1 MNRIKI
7 LNKVVAGR
15 IAAGEVVTGPAA
27 VVKELV
33 ENSIDAGSGA
43 VTVEI
48 RDGGKTYIRVTDNGS
63 GIYPD
68 DVLLSVQKHATS
80 KIFDIEDMNNIASLG
95 FRGEA
100 LSSIAAVSRLAIRTR
115 AAGESEGCV
124 MEEGAA
130 GFFVK
135 PAGLPDGTTVT
146 VENLFYNVPAR
157 YKFLKSAQAETAA
170 ITDLITRLI
179 LCRPDISFKYITN
192 GSLQLMSP
200 GTGDQM
206 DAIVSIYGRD
216 VKQRILK
223 ISAIS
228 GEISLAGYVS
238 NPNFLFKSAKNQ
250 TILINKRYIRS
261 KSISDALARAY
272 GERLLKAH
280 FPFAV
285 LDIRLPFSKVDVN
298 VHPSKTTVMIQEE
311 ETLLSL
317 LDHAVK
323 DALLGASLPRF
334 EVGEQPDTDTNPPDP
349 LNEEYT
355 DDNLYIEETPSNTKV
370 SFRDPSA
377 PVSYEMPGSGMD
389 QIWPEEDVKE
399 AEELEEQQAFGGVN
413 DLLDY
418 MVMGQL
424 FDTYILVQS
433 GEAVYIID
441 QHAAHERIN
450 YERLRARETLL
461 PQKLLFP
468 HALRLSAADHDVL
481 LKNTDFLRTLGF
493 DLEDF
498 GGTTIKITALPLK
511 AEPSNAG
518 ELIEDVLT
526 ILKDTRT
533 GKENVLKDR
542 IIRRA
547 CRTSVKAGDPLSSE
561 EMRELVLE
569 LTQSDTPPTCPHGR
583 PVAIVLTRKE
593 LEKGFKRRV

>member
-7 LNKVVAGR
+7 LNEVVAGR

-33 ENSIDAGSGA
+33 ENSIDAGAGA

-48 RDGGKTYIRVTDNGS
+48 KDGGKTYIRVTDNGS
-63 GIYPD
+63 GIHPD

-80 KIFDIEDMNNIASLG
+80 KIFGIDDMKNISSLG

-100 LSSIAAVSRLAIRTR
+100 LSSITAVSRLAIRTR
-115 AAGESEGCV
+115 AAGESEGCI
-124 MEEGAA
+124 MEEGPD
-130 GFFVK
+130 GFHVK

-179 LCRPDISFKYITN
+179 LSRPDISFKYITN

-200 GTGDQM
+200 GTGDTM
-206 DAIVSIYGRD
+206 DAIVSVYGRD
-216 VKQRILK
+216 VKQRVLK
-223 ISAIS
+223 IDAASD
-228 GEISLAGYVS
+228 EISLTGYVS
-238 NPNFLFKSAKNQ
+238 NPNYLFKSAKNQ

-261 KSISDALARAY
+261 KNISDALARAY

-285 LDIRLPFSKVDVN
+285 LDIHLPFSKVDVN

-317 LDHAVK
+317 LDAVIK
-323 DALLGASLPRF
+323 EALLGVSLPRF
-334 EVGEQPDTDTNPPDP
+334 QVGTQPDIQLPPDP
-349 LNEEYT
+349 NPVSEDTTYEEPPGAKIT
-355 DDNLYIEETPSNTKV
+355 FRESAAPASFEIETP
-370 SFRDPSA
+370 DSA
-377 PVSYEMPGSGMD
+377 INN
-389 QIWPEEDVKE
+389 IWLAEEPEELIK
-399 AEELEEQQAFGGVN
+399 EEQQAFVGMD

-418 MVMGQL
+418 TVLGQM
-424 FDTYILVQS
+424 FDTYVVVQS
-433 GEAVYIID
+433 GEAIYIID

-450 YERLRARETLL
+450 YERLKAKETLF

-468 HALRLSAADHDVL
+468 HAMRLSAADHDL
-481 LKNTDFLRTLGF
+481 LIKNVEFLRTLGF

-511 AEPSNAG
+511 AEPSDAG

-526 ILKDTRT
+526 ILKDTHT
-533 GKENVLKDR
+533 GKETVLKDR

-547 CRTSVKAGDPLSSE
+547 CRTSIKAGDPLSSL
-561 EMRELVLE
+561 EMKELVLE
-569 LTQSDTPPTCPHGR
+569 LTKSDTPPTCPHGR